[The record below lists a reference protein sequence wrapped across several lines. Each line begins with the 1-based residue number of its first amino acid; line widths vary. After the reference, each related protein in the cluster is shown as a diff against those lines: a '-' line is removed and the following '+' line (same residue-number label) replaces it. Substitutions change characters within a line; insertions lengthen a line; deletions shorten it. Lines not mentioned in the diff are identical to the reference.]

1 MRRTGSQGQVVGS
14 REESVDPQVPRG
26 CAPYPCWR
34 METDTGQAMRQV
46 SSGRECARLSSCC
59 QGKARGAPVATTVTL
74 DTNLLFEYWRD
85 RPRKAVVKRL
95 LRLADRNDIDLAITA
110 RVREDIPDKP
120 LASRINALA
129 KIGVRETGSV
139 TRLNYWVLGRD
150 QLGSDAFED
159 FGLEL
164 ESVRQERDP
173 AVPDWRDWDH
183 LHAHMLQHRAVFLT
197 WDRAVLRLG
206 QTLQARFGIRVESPE
221 DFVSSIAR
229 AREPT

>member
-1 MRRTGSQGQVVGS
+1 M
-14 REESVDPQVPRG
+14 
-26 CAPYPCWR
+26 
-34 METDTGQAMRQV
+34 
-46 SSGRECARLSSCC
+46 
-59 QGKARGAPVATTVTL
+59 ATAVTL

-85 RPRKAVVKRL
+85 RPRKAVVERL
-95 LRLADRNDIDLAITA
+95 LRLANRNDIDLAITA
-110 RVREDIPDKP
+110 RVREDIPDEP

-129 KIGVRETGSV
+129 EIGVRETGSV

-159 FGLEL
+159 FRLEL

-183 LHAHMLQHRAVFLT
+183 LHAHMLQHRTVFLT

-221 DFVSSIAR
+221 DFVADIAR